1 MAIKGNILVIDDDL
15 VARDLLEKL
24 FVTGGYHVQTAPDG
38 PDGIKSACTC
48 PPDLVVLDVMMPGLN
63 GFETCVLLKEK
74 FNIPVLLLTA
84 KSSLAD
90 LVQGFSSGADDFVK
104 KPYNPKEL
112 LLRSKA
118 LVRRYHLNSSQ

>member
-1 MAIKGNILVIDDDL
+1 MAIKGNILVIDDDME
-15 VARDLLEKL
+15 ARDILEKL
-24 FVTGGYHVQTAPDG
+24 FISGGYRVQTAPDG
-38 PDGIKSACTC
+38 PNGIRSACTC

-63 GFETCVLLKEK
+63 GFETCVQLKEK
-74 FNIPVLLLTA
+74 LNIPVLLLTA

-118 LVRRYHLNSSQ
+118 LVHRYRLNNSQ